1 MPSTRKR
8 ARSAA
13 GSTSEAA
20 DTVAVAGGGQ
30 QWAELASL
38 WRAEQLLDCTVE
50 VEGHAFHAHRVV
62 LSASSGFL
70 RGCFCGGLSE
80 SETASVTLED
90 VASATFEA
98 LLSWVYE
105 GHVEVDESAL
115 PQLLEAAARLQVGS
129 LAEEVEKLV
138 VERIAPANAIDA
150 YLLAD
155 ALTRPALLEAARAC
169 VLASFSEAA
178 AAASFT
184 RLPLAALE
192 ALLASDNL
200 EVKDEAE
207 TFTHLK
213 RWVMA
218 QQPAVSAEAQAR
230 LLGCVRF
237 AHMELGFVQQHVNTD
252 PLVATSPQNI
262 MIVAQAFQQALH
274 GSSPCR
280 RIGNGIELV
289 FSSPFDTNG
298 VLYHIAT
305 DGGKRAYSNPH
316 EAGLVKVSSSSQRVG
331 CYDHR
336 RFVHTYAKAVYN
348 FTGNEA
354 NAWMAV
360 DLGEGRALRANHY
373 CLRSDRH
380 VHANKLRGWELQGSN
395 DGQSWATLRQHADDA
410 SLGLESMSVAAWPV
424 EQGHDAYR
432 HFRILQTHLNSSGVN
447 NLLCCT
453 GIELYGKLQRA

>member
-105 GHVEVDESAL
+105 GHEEDDELAL

-316 EAGLVKVSSSSQRVG
+316 EAGLVKVSSSSHDIG
-331 CYDHR
+331 LCYDHC
-336 RFVHTYAKAVYN
+336 RFVQHTHARPVYN
-348 FTGNEA
+348 FTRHEA

-373 CLRSDRH
+373 CLRSDRNVGDH
-380 VHANKLRGWELQGSN
+380 KLRGWELQGSN
-395 DGQSWATLRQHADDA
+395 GQSWATLRQHADDA

-432 HFRILQTHLNSSGVN
+432 HFRILQTHLNSSGLN
-447 NLLCCT
+447 NLVCT

>member
-1 MPSTRKR
+1 MPTRKR

-105 GHVEVDESAL
+105 GHVEVDELAL

-280 RIGNGIELV
+280 RNGIELV

-316 EAGLVKVSSSSQRVG
+316 EAGLVKVSSSSQEIG
-331 CYDHR
+331 YYDDR
-336 RFVHTYAKAVYN
+336 RFVQHTHADLVYN
-348 FTGNEA
+348 LTCNEA
-354 NAWMAV
+354 NSWMAV

-373 CLRSDRH
+373 CLRSDKMLRGH
-380 VHANKLRGWELQGSN
+380 KLRGWELQGSN
-395 DGQSWATLRQHADDA
+395 DGQSWATLRRHADDA
-410 SLGLESMSVAAWPV
+410 SLGLAPMSVAAWPV
-424 EQGHDAYR
+424 EQGHVAYR
-432 HFRILQTHLNSSGVN
+432 HFRILQTHVNSARA
-447 NLLCCT
+447 NLLLCA